1 MKLNN
6 IIKILLIIYMI
17 IVLFV
22 LIKFLFVSDNTSLN
36 L

>member
-1 MKLNN
+1 MELNN

-22 LIKFLFVSDNTSLN
+22 LIKFLFVSDIL
-36 L
+36 

>member
-22 LIKFLFVSDNTSLN
+22 LIKFLFVSDIL
-36 L
+36 